1 MVDIIGG
8 EHLPHIGTAGGVTDH
23 GGTAADEGDGFVP
36 CHLQTLHQR
45 KRHKM
50 AGGQAIGGA
59 VKADIEGRLALVD
72 HLFDLILVGH
82 LCNQAAGNQLF
93 VNLHRI
99 YLLIILLR
107 VNKKPSA
114 CKLQAEDE

>member
-1 MVDIIGG
+1 
-8 EHLPHIGTAGGVTDH
+8 
-23 GGTAADEGDGFVP
+23 
-36 CHLQTLHQR
+36 
-45 KRHKM
+45 M